1 MSKSDANESD
11 LNVTNSNESGFN
23 DLVKKDSDLNDLDL
37 TAPRYAV
44 EYPDELWS
52 EILPGLTLGGTDDKD
67 VIFEGIQGWGQDH
80 TPSITLENFDTVIT
94 MYAFARR
101 VDWFVKEFRF
111 GIYDHDMQDFDTAE
125 LHDLVVAAHRDW
137 KKGKRILIRCQAGI
151 NRSGLVMALI
161 LIREGYEAE
170 AAIDLMR
177 HKRGEAV
184 LANQHFERWLLVLDV
199 EGWRERAN

>member
-1 MSKSDANESD
+1 MTNE
-11 LNVTNSNESGFN
+11 
-23 DLVKKDSDLNDLDL
+23 DL

-44 EYPDELWS
+44 EYPEQLWS
-52 EILPGLTLGGTDDKD
+52 EILPGLTLGGTDDRD

-80 TPSITLENFDTVIT
+80 TPSITIENFDTVIT
-94 MYAFARR
+94 MYAFARP

-111 GIYDHDMQDFDTAE
+111 GIYDHDMQDFDTDE

-137 KKGKRILIRCQAGI
+137 KKGKRVLVRCQAGI
-151 NRSGLVMALI
+151 NRSGLVMALM
-161 LIREGYEAE
+161 LIREGYAAE

-184 LANQHFERWLLVLDV
+184 LANQHFERWLMCLDV
-199 EGWRERAN
+199 SAWREKPALTSQTSASKTIGAKYR

>member
-1 MSKSDANESD
+1 MTNED
-11 LNVTNSNESGFN
+11 V
-23 DLVKKDSDLNDLDL
+23 

-44 EYPDELWS
+44 EYPEQLWS
-52 EILPGLTLGGTDDKD
+52 EILPGLTLGGTDDRD

-80 TPSITLENFDTVIT
+80 TPSITIENFDTVIT
-94 MYAFARR
+94 MYAFARP

-111 GIYDHDMQDFDTAE
+111 GIYDHDMQDFDTDE

-137 KKGKRILIRCQAGI
+137 KKGKRVLVRCQAGI
-151 NRSGLVMALI
+151 NRSGLVMALM
-161 LIREGYEAE
+161 LIRDGYTAE

-184 LANQHFERWLLVLDV
+184 LANQHFEQWLMGLDV
-199 EGWRERAN
+199 EDWRDKSVSGSKTATSGSIGAKSK